1 MLMLYR
7 AVWMIA
13 ACVFL
18 TAMTGQRGEEFW
30 GPVAGVLFPLSVA
43 LLFYFLVS

>member
-18 TAMTGQRGEEFW
+18 TMMTGQRGEEFW
-30 GPVAGVLFPLSVA
+30 GPVAGVLFPLLVA
-43 LLFYFLVS
+43 LLLYFLLS